1 MDLLMC
7 KFLLIG
13 RYRKQIKYNRL
24 KTEWLYGGKKMK
36 QDGLRSVDKNWREP

>member
-24 KTEWLYGGKKMK
+24 KTEWLYGGKKNEARWIEK
-36 QDGLRSVDKNWREP
+36 C